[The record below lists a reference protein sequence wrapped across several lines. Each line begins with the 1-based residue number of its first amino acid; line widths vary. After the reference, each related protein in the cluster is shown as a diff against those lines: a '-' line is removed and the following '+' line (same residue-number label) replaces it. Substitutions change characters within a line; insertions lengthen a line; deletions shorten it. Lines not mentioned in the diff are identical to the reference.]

1 MSDFLFCFSP
11 RICFLK
17 SSSGRSILMS
27 SLSGCVRLGCRN
39 AKNSLL
45 SFSLRSTLGSAVMP
59 YFCFMSSYSACM
71 SDSILFDFYFVF

>member
-45 SFSLRSTLGSAVMP
+45 SFWFV
-59 YFCFMSSYSACM
+59 
-71 SDSILFDFYFVF
+71 LFWVLL